1 MNYMEVKRGDLFYAD
16 LSVGVGSEQSGIRP
30 VVVIQNDSGNR
41 FSTTIIISPLTS
53 SKKKNIPTHT
63 FIKSRDDLKENSIAL
78 LEQMRTIDKSRLIR
92 KIGELTPLEMERINK
107 CICIS
112 LGV

>member
-1 MNYMEVKRGDLFYAD
+1 MEVKRGDLFYAD

-53 SKKKNIPTHT
+53 SSKKNIPSILVIIFLESGNQIILTISPI
-63 FIKSRDDLKENSIAL
+63 FILS
-78 LEQMRTIDKSRLIR
+78 
-92 KIGELTPLEMERINK
+92 PLYSMFI
-107 CICIS
+107 
-112 LGV
+112 

>member
-1 MNYMEVKRGDLFYAD
+1 MEVKRGDLFYAD

-41 FSTTIIISPLTS
+41 FSTTIIIPPLTS
-53 SKKKNIPTHT
+53 SRKKNIPTHT

-78 LEQMRTIDKSRLIR
+78 
-92 KIGELTPLEMERINK
+92 IGELTPLEMERINK
-107 CICIS
+107 CIRIS

>member
-1 MNYMEVKRGDLFYAD
+1 MEVKRGDLFYAD

-53 SKKKNIPTHT
+53 SRKKNIP
-63 FIKSRDDLKENSIAL
+63 
-78 LEQMRTIDKSRLIR
+78 TIDKSRLIR

-107 CICIS
+107 CIRIS

>member
-30 VVVIQNDSGNR
+30 VVVIQNDSG
-41 FSTTIIISPLTS
+41 TIIISPLTS

-107 CICIS
+107 CIRIT

>member
-1 MNYMEVKRGDLFYAD
+1 MEVKRGDLFYAD

-30 VVVIQNDSGNR
+30 VVVIQNDSG
-41 FSTTIIISPLTS
+41 TIIISPLTS

-107 CICIS
+107 CIRIT

>member
-1 MNYMEVKRGDLFYAD
+1 MEVKRGDLFYAD

-63 FIKSRDDLKENSIAL
+63 FIKSRDDLKENSI
-78 LEQMRTIDKSRLIR
+78 EQMRTIDKSRLIR

-107 CICIS
+107 CIRIS

>member
-1 MNYMEVKRGDLFYAD
+1 MEVKRGDLFYAD

-53 SKKKNIPTHT
+53 SRKKNIPTHT
-63 FIKSRDDLKENSIAL
+63 FIKENSIAL

-107 CICIS
+107 CIRIS

>member
-78 LEQMRTIDKSRLIR
+78 LEQMRPAPQARFRRPPGLLR
-92 KIGELTPLEMERINK
+92 AWRP
-107 CICIS
+107 
-112 LGV
+112 

>member
-1 MNYMEVKRGDLFYAD
+1 MEVKRGDLFYAD

-53 SKKKNIPTHT
+53 SRKKNIPTHT

-78 LEQMRTIDKSRLIR
+78 LE

-107 CICIS
+107 CIRIS

>member
-1 MNYMEVKRGDLFYAD
+1 MEVKRGDLFYAD

-107 CICIS
+107 CIRIS
-112 LGV
+112 LGG

>member
-1 MNYMEVKRGDLFYAD
+1 MEVKRGDLFYAD
-16 LSVGVGSEQSGIRP
+16 LSVGCRSEQSESKF
-30 VVVIQNDSGNR
+30 IQNDSGNR

-107 CICIS
+107 CIRIS

>member
-1 MNYMEVKRGDLFYAD
+1 MEVKRGDLFYAD

-53 SKKKNIPTHT
+53 PTHT

-107 CICIS
+107 CIRIS

>member
-1 MNYMEVKRGDLFYAD
+1 MEVKRGDLFYAD

-30 VVVIQNDSGNR
+30 VVIQNDSGNR

-92 KIGELTPLEMERINK
+92 KIGELTPLEMELINK
-107 CICIS
+107 CIRIS

>member
-1 MNYMEVKRGDLFYAD
+1 MEVKRGDLFYAD

-63 FIKSRDDLKENSIAL
+63 FIKSRDDLKNVSKRAL
-78 LEQMRTIDKSRLIR
+78 LVFFKKYTLNKEK
-92 KIGELTPLEMERINK
+92 EIN
-107 CICIS
+107 
-112 LGV
+112 L

>member
-63 FIKSRDDLKENSIAL
+63 FIKSRDAL

-107 CICIS
+107 CIRIS

>member
-41 FSTTIIISPLTS
+41 FSSPLTS

-107 CICIS
+107 CIRIS

>member
-1 MNYMEVKRGDLFYAD
+1 MEVKRGDLFYAD
-16 LSVGVGSEQSGIRP
+16 LSVGVGSEQSGI
-30 VVVIQNDSGNR
+30 DLLLYSKCSGNR

-107 CICIS
+107 CIRIS